1 MAAPWSGV
9 GRAPPGDVTARR
21 RAVTGKGKTK
31 RKGKGKRE
39 EEDEEEDEDEDED
52 EEDDEEEE
60 EAAAGPLATVF
71 PRDPALFADSF
82 PTRSRFRF
90 CGHVLRI
97 AQHHGPRLGLAAP
110 VWEGALE
117 LCRYFEEQ
125 RLDFRGR
132 TVIELGAGTGIVGIL
147 AALLV
152 GDVTITDLPVA
163 LDQIRENVRRN
174 VPGGA
179 TGRTATPR
187 VRALAWGLD
196 HGAFPRGYDV
206 VLGADVVYE
215 PRSFPALLATLR
227 HLCGPRSV
235 ALLCCGMR
243 RELGAARFFH
253 ELLPRHFRTE
263 LLRRCADGDVE
274 LYRATCG
281 HHG

>member
-1 MAAPWSGV
+1 WGV
-9 GRAPPGDVTARR
+9 TPPLVN
-21 RAVTGKGKTK
+21 
-31 RKGKGKRE
+31 
-39 EEDEEEDEDEDED
+39 
-52 EEDDEEEE
+52 
-60 EAAAGPLATVF
+60 PL
-71 PRDPALFADSF
+71 
-82 PTRSRFRF
+82 
-90 CGHVLRI
+90 G
-97 AQHHGPRLGLAAP
+97 
-110 VWEGALE
+110 
-117 LCRYFEEQ
+117 
-125 RLDFRGR
+125 
-132 TVIELGAGTGIVGIL
+132 
-147 AALLV
+147 

-179 TGRTATPR
+179 TAARRRPR

-253 ELLPRHFRTE
+253 ELLPRHFRTDPLQPSLE
-263 LLRRCADGDVE
+263 QPRCP
-274 LYRATCG
+274 
-281 HHG
+281 HGLQSEDF